1 MLNETTQHY
10 NMDVDF
16 FQKFLD
22 PYMKYTSG
30 LFETETDKLEVAT
43 QRMLDRIINEAGIR
57 PGARVLEIGPG
68 WGALLKRIKERGL
81 ITDYTGVS
89 PSEVQNQYIA
99 NWTSTRE
106 RLVTSTFESFD
117 SHDQKFDAIVL
128 IGSFCHLTDKA
139 DQLKRMHSMLSP
151 NGCVVI
157 EDTFFTSK
165 ETYQSHAEKE
175 ATRFVQEKIFGFA
188 EILCFSDQV
197 EQIFNAKLKITSMFE
212 HSDSYKYTIGQWI
225 KNLKKMDYDQYPNA
239 RDFVKYMTIAQR
251 GWNNTTQNQL
261 LVLKKMGSS

>member
-1 MLNETTQHY
+1 MLNDTTQHY

-43 QRMLDRIINEAGIR
+43 QRMLDRIIDEAGIR
-57 PGARVLEIGPG
+57 PGARILEIGPG
-68 WGALLKRIKERGL
+68 WGALLKRIKERN
-81 ITDYTGVS
+81 IIADYTGVS
-89 PSEVQNQYIA
+89 PSEVQNQYIG
-99 NWTSTRE
+99 NWTGERE
-106 RLVTSTFESFD
+106 SLVTSTFESFD
-117 SHDQKFDAIVL
+117 AQDQKFDAIVL
-128 IGSFCHLTDKA
+128 IGSFCHLSNKA
-139 DQLKRMHSMLSP
+139 EQLQRMHSMLSD

-165 ETYQSHAEKE
+165 ETYLSHAEQE
-175 ATRFVQEKIFGFA
+175 ATRYVQEKIFGFA

-197 EQIFNAKLKITSMFE
+197 EQISAANLKIVSMFE

-225 KNLKKMDYDQYPNA
+225 KNLKQMDYGQYPNA
-239 RDFVKYMTIAQR
+239 RNFVKYMTIAQK
-251 GWNNTTQNQL
+251 GWNKTTQNQL
-261 LVLKKMGSS
+261 LVLKRMG